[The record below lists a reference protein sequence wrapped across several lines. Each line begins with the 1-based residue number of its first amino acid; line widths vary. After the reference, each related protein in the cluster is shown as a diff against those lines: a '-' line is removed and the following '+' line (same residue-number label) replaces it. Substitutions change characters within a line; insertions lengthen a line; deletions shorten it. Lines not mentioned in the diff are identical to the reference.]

1 MPAVSLLAPL
11 LALAGHCFAGD
22 VAKDASDLHC
32 FTSVYDG
39 AHVRDV
45 HRVKSGGR
53 VVYQGETLYSVEQG
67 AVVFTYLTSLGGI
80 GRGMAILAPDAWRFT
95 GTMRA
100 GPSAPAT
107 PFTTVWRWQDPQ
119 RYAVSGGPAPVT
131 YRRVSP

>member
-1 MPAVSLLAPL
+1 MPAATLLAPL
-11 LALAGHCFAGD
+11 LALAGHCFSGD

-53 VVYQGETLYSVEQG
+53 VVYQGETLYSVEHG

-80 GRGMAILAPDAWRFT
+80 GRGTASLAPRVWRFT

-100 GPSAPAT
+100 GPSAAET
-107 PFTTVWRWQDPQ
+107 PITTVWRWRGAQ

-131 YRRVSP
+131 YRRVDR